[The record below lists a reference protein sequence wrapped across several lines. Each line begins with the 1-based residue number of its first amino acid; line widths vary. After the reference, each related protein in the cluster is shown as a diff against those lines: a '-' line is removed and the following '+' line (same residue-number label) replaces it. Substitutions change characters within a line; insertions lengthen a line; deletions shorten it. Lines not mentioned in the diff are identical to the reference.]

1 MSYVNFTVTVH
12 LGLFGARAENGW
24 GVRYRFWHFGKN
36 IANDK
41 PKGSNHRF
49 QQLGVSIVT
58 VCD

>member
-1 MSYVNFTVTVH
+1 M
-12 LGLFGARAENGW
+12 GGG

-41 PKGSNHRF
+41 PKGSNRRF